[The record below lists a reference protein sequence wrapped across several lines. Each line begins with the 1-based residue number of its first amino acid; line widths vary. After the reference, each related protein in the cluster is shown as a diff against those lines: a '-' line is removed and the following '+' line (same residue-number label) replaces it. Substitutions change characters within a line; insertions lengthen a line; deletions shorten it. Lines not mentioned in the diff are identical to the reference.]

1 MSWLF
6 IALINPVAHALV
18 NHFDKYLLSRYV
30 KESSVGAL
38 ILFSSLFGFVALP
51 IIFLINQ
58 QVLQAVSVSQA
69 IILMANG
76 ALLMVAVLLYL
87 YALES
92 HEASYVVPLF
102 QLIPVIGFFAGFL
115 ILGEIPAQNQIVA
128 GLLIVLGGTILALEI
143 VDKRPRLKVRLLGLM
158 LGSSTIY
165 AVNTVIFKYIA
176 VEQGFLESLF
186 WDMAGKAAFGIIL
199 FIVVKKFR
207 NDFIFLLR
215 KHHVFVLGLNVIN
228 EVVGMVGEVAL
239 VFAALYAPVAIV
251 QSVGGL
257 QPLFVFIFGVVLTL
271 LLPKIG
277 TESLLRSHILQKIIG
292 IGVIMIGLFYLM

>member
-1 MSWLF
+1 MSWLL

-38 ILFSSLFGFVALP
+38 ILFSSLFGLVALP
-51 IIFLINQ
+51 VIYLLNQ
-58 QVLQAVSVSQA
+58 QVLQTVSPYQV
-69 IILMANG
+69 IVLMANG

-115 ILGEIPAQNQIVA
+115 ILGEIPALNQITA
-128 GLLIVLGGTILALEI
+128 GLLIVLGGAILAFEI
-143 VDKRPRLKVRLLGLM
+143 VDKRPRLKVRLLALM
-158 LGSSTIY
+158 LGSSSIY
-165 AVNTVIFKYIA
+165 ALNTVIFKYIA
-176 VEQGFLESLF
+176 IEQGFLESLF
-186 WDMAGKAAFGIIL
+186 WDMAGKAVFGVALLL
-199 FIVVKKFR
+199 FVKKFR
-207 NDFIFLLR
+207 TDFFYLIR
-215 KHHVFVLGLNVIN
+215 KHHVFVLGLNVLN
-228 EVVGMVGEVAL
+228 EVVGMAGEIAL
-239 VFAALYAPVAIV
+239 IFAALYAPVAIV

-257 QPLFVFIFGVVLTL
+257 QPLFVFIFGVLITL

-277 TESLLRSHILQKIIG
+277 TESLLRNHMIQKIAG
-292 IGVIMIGLFYLM
+292 IGVIMTGLFFLF